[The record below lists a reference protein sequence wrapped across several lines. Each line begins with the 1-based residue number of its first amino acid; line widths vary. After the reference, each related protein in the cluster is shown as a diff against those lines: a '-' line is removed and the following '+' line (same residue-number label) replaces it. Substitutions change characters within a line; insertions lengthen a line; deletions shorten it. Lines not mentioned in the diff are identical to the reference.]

1 MMACGVSPLRLLRP
15 VFLLAVL
22 AAAATGWVM
31 IEAIPDANQT
41 FREITL
47 RVVADRAEGQVRPR
61 EFFADFPDT
70 VLYVREVPPDGGW
83 KDVFAADTTQ
93 PAAAGDLPRAHA
105 AG

>member
-1 MMACGVSPLRLLRP
+1 
-15 VFLLAVL
+15 
-22 AAAATGWVM
+22 M

-47 RVVADRAEGQVRPR
+47 RIVADRAEGQVRPR

-70 VLYVREVPPDGGW
+70 VLYVREIPRDGGW
-83 KDVFAADTTQ
+83 KDVFAADTRNPTQ
-93 PAAAGDLPRAHA
+93 PDRLSRPHA